1 MKKETKIAKTK
12 KKEEIIKE
20 CTFTNE
26 VKDFAYQEGI
36 SFEKA
41 KEILERE

>member
-1 MKKETKIAKTK
+1 MAKAK

-20 CTFTNE
+20 CTFTYE